1 LQSDHEVAFFILV
14 GQSVSNTSE
23 QPQNI
28 FEDDATLI
36 AKAREYLAFYQRCYE
51 EADRTGDPSRLPKAT
66 AVAVELKISL
76 EEAQELMEFA
86 HSELFGTFERDFIL
100 AKNPSFVDHD
110 GKPIHKEPDPFGF
123 GE

>member
-1 LQSDHEVAFFILV
+1 M
-14 GQSVSNTSE
+14 SNTSE

-36 AKAREYLAFYQRCYE
+36 AKGREYLAFFQRCKE
-51 EADRTGDPSRLPKAT
+51 EADRTGDPLRLAT
-66 AVAVELKISL
+66 PNAVAKELKISL
-76 EEAQELMEFA
+76 EEAQELIEFA

-123 GE
+123 QE